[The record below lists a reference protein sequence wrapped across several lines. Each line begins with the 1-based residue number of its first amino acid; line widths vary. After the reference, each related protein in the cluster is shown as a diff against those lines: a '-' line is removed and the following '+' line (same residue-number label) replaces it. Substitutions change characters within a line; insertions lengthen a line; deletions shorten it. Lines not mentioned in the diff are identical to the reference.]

1 MSICTSAPPAFRK
14 RTWSARNDSS
24 VCCASMSRSPAA
36 MARRV
41 FLSRSTKWRRD
52 DEPLEPQARCP
63 SWIPSRTPRGGSRAD
78 SGPQVLPPARAT
90 VPPSLR
96 ESSSRVSSLLACY
109 ALGPLAP
116 RGQYSCHHEAC
127 SARSAWPR
135 PGRACLSAWIEHC
148 ACFSLIAPSR
158 CRDQLPKRSVM
169 QSPGITLS
177 FHREMANSS
186 RELVGSD
193 ISAAGGLESYP
204 RFIEGGFQDY

>member
-1 MSICTSAPPAFRK
+1 MTCRPVSCCSRLRYNAVVPLDLIRGAITRNPPEPRRCSRKGWRPWSQKNASVAKKSLRMSICTTAPPAFRK

-90 VPPSLR
+90 VPPWLPAKSA
-96 ESSSRVSSLLACY
+96 RVSNLLACC
-109 ALGPLAP
+109 ALGPPASAA
-116 RGQYSCHHEAC
+116 QYSCRREPC
-127 SARSAWPR
+127 TGRSAWLPL
-135 PGRACLSAWIEHC
+135 GRACLSAWIEH
-148 ACFSLIAPSR
+148 
-158 CRDQLPKRSVM
+158 
-169 QSPGITLS
+169 
-177 FHREMANSS
+177 N
-186 RELVGSD
+186 
-193 ISAAGGLESYP
+193 AAGTP
-204 RFIEGGFQDY
+204 